1 MKARESGF
9 DRHFREHLSLYRGIG
24 AAVLTAGL
32 LGLGVGLHL
41 LSSTLG
47 FTLFALV
54 AVVGFVYFLQG
65 SSRHPH

>member
-1 MKARESGF
+1 MKARESSF
-9 DRHFREHLSLYRGIG
+9 DRHFREHLGRYRWVTM
-24 AAVLTAGL
+24 AALTACI
-32 LGLGVGLHL
+32 LGLGVSFHL

-54 AVVGFVYFLQG
+54 AIVGFVFVLQG